1 MTLNRR
7 NGMQT
12 KNRRVTIEA
21 YLVVAVLTAAPERE
35 WYVTELAERL
45 GSHTGGVTQL
55 LERLQQLGWV
65 RDRWE
70 SDTQLSAG
78 RRGRHYYRLNPDVL
92 AEIEAALQLAAQR
105 VAPLSRWAASRSLP
119 AAEPL
124 ARQAA
129 GYASTLSET
138 EIVDLISAGVGE
150 LRRRA
155 ERQAGAGALRD

>member
-1 MTLNRR
+1 
-7 NGMQT
+7 MQP

-21 YLVVAVLTAAPERE
+21 YLVIAVLAADPERE

-92 AEIEAALQLAAQR
+92 PEIEAALQVAAQR
-105 VAPLSRWAASRSLP
+105 VAPLSRWAADRSLP
-119 AAEPL
+119 PAEPL
-124 ARQAA
+124 AQQTAG

-155 ERQAGAGALRD
+155 ERQAGTDALRG